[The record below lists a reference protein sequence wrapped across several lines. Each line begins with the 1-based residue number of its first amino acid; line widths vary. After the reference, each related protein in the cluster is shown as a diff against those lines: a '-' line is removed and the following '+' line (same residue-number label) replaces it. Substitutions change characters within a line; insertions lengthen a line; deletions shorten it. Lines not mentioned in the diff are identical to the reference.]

1 MKKPSKDHPE
11 KLFAERISRNTD
23 KFTPSDH
30 MIAGYLLRTYPAGF
44 LQTASELAK
53 ELKINVSTVTRFF
66 PKIGYQNIKEVT
78 ADLRQDILFLINS
91 PLDRFDAFN
100 QNPTNQNH
108 VIKRL
113 LELELSNI
121 QRTFSTID
129 ESVVKSF
136 IDLIGDQSVAV
147 YVLGVRKEFSLSFYF
162 YYQLASLR
170 DSVRLL
176 QPTNLVDQLSRMKP
190 DDLIIVFDF
199 RRYSDVHT
207 KAAQYIKNRGGHV
220 IVFADSPISP
230 AAYLADLLFLT
241 KTEGLSAFDSYTAV
255 IALINVIFVMVI
267 ETHSHLFK
275 AKWERIEELYKRFGI
290 FSFQKNALPSSK

>member
-1 MKKPSKDHPE
+1 LIAKFISISGWIMKKPSKDHPE

-100 QNPTNQNH
+100 QNPTN
-108 VIKRL
+108 
-113 LELELSNI
+113 
-121 QRTFSTID
+121 
-129 ESVVKSF
+129 KSF

-230 AAYLADLLFLT
+230 VAYLADLLFLT